1 MFLKKTFSYIVCLI
15 MPKALAEA
23 INDAASVSELDQA
36 VMERSCT
43 KCKS

>member
-36 VMERSCT
+36 VMKRAGA
-43 KCKS
+43 KCRY